1 MNKMESLTYIFSSPS
16 ICLEFCERCTHCCN
30 KCVQCCMFNVYDKY
44 DYKNVDSKNKT
55 LPTIQ
60 EMYRDDLLKF

>member
-1 MNKMESLTYIFSSPS
+1 
-16 ICLEFCERCTHCCN
+16 
-30 KCVQCCMFNVYDKY
+30 MFNVYDKY